1 MLSQY
6 LGWNMVVE
14 WAAVVAASAL
24 FVAGATSPGP
34 SLAIVVRNTI
44 LGGRSR
50 GMACAIGHGIG
61 FGFYAV
67 AAVFGLVV
75 LMETQPDLFFVLQML
90 GVGFLLWMGINLLR
104 AEHEEIEEHESKRK
118 GFMEG
123 FMIAFLNPK
132 IAVFML
138 FVLAAVL
145 EPGMAEGTKW
155 VIAALGAVIDATWY
169 LIVASILTSGTLLEK
184 MKENQVRFHQVTGI
198 LMISLAIW
206 VLIRQYA

>member
-1 MLSQY
+1 
-6 LGWNMVVE
+6 MVVE
-14 WAAVVAASAL
+14 WAAVAAASAL

-44 LGGRSR
+44 IGGRSR

-75 LMETQPDLFFVLQML
+75 LMETLPNLFFTLQML
-90 GVGFLLWMGINLLR
+90 GVVFLLWMGVNLLR
-104 AEHEEIEEHESKRK
+104 AKHEEVQEHESKRK

-155 VIAALGAVIDATWY
+155 VIAALGAGIDATWY
-169 LIVASILTSGTLLEK
+169 LIVAAILTSGTLLEK
-184 MKENQVRFHQVTGI
+184 MKENQVRFHQFTGI

-206 VLIRQYA
+206 VLIRQFV

>member
-1 MLSQY
+1 
-6 LGWNMVVE
+6 MVVE
-14 WAAVVAASAL
+14 WAAVAAATAL

-44 LGGRSR
+44 IGGRSR

-75 LMETQPDLFFVLQML
+75 LMETQPDLFFFLQML
-90 GVGFLLWMGINLLR
+90 GVVFLLWMGINLLR
-104 AEHEEIEEHESKRK
+104 AEHEEIQEHESKRK

-155 VIAALGAVIDATWY
+155 VIAALGAGIDATWY
-169 LIVASILTSGTLLEK
+169 LIVATILTSGTILER

-198 LMISLAIW
+198 LMISLATW
-206 VLIRQYA
+206 VLVRSFV